1 MLARFQHACQNF
13 RNNISGFGVIEAA
26 FTLPIFLG
34 LTFAVIDYGLMMSNR
49 SSTVGSISGLARTI
63 QDNPGISAVEL
74 NALVVNAGGGNV
86 NFTTTGNCFCAKSFG
101 DQASAQAFV
110 NGAGCSDAACSSGGR
125 NTGTGTPRYIG
136 VRGQVTY
143 NFITPVNKIFM
154 GSNTKVL
161 KFGQV
166 VPVGITVCPV
176 GQALTSAGVCAA
188 STTTCNAGEFLTASG
203 TCSNPV
209 PNCSAPGQ
217 VLQFD
222 SSTSKFNCITPDID
236 QCTTVYGPIQDYRSD
251 AVCPS
256 SFPYLKSGNTVCE
269 NDTFWP
275 GKGFCKGDNTG
286 YVTIAYPDYANNQ
299 FLADC
304 ANAKGGGSCGQA
316 IAICC
321 KFRTR

>member
-143 NFITPVNKIFM
+143 KFITPVNKIFV

-166 VPVGITVCPV
+166 VPVGITVCPA
-176 GQALTSAGVCAA
+176 GEALTSAGVCAA
-188 STTTCNAGEFLTASG
+188 STITCGAGQFLTASG
-203 TCSNPV
+203 TCSAAVPV
-209 PNCSAPGQ
+209 CNGAGKA
-217 VLQFD
+217 LQFD
-222 SSTSKFNCITPDID
+222 GANWSCVNSVP
-236 QCTTVYGPIQDYRSD
+236 QCTVVYGATGD
-251 AVCPS
+251 AYSYAQCPAD
-256 SFPYLKSGNTVCE
+256 FPYLRDGHTECQLGDYVGTEYVGGSNAGYATMDWANYTNNT
-269 NDTFWP
+269 
-275 GKGFCKGDNTG
+275 
-286 YVTIAYPDYANNQ
+286 Q
-299 FLADC
+299 SSDC
-304 ANAKGGGSCGQA
+304 ASKSGGGSYGRA
-316 IAICC
+316 VAVCC
-321 KFRTR
+321 KVKTVNN